1 MHTEIGIYIYIVQT
15 QDYGLA
21 EEIVNAVS
29 HGLAALLSIAG
40 LTLLVTL
47 AWIQADMLKVISFS
61 IYGASL
67 VLLFSASNYWTI
79 VRFIY

>member
-1 MHTEIGIYIYIVQT
+1 MQT

-47 AWIQADMLKVISFS
+47 AWI
-61 IYGASL
+61 
-67 VLLFSASNYWTI
+67 
-79 VRFIY
+79 